1 MKKIILSIFMSVITV
16 MLVNAQSVMDQKV
29 LIGSKKITL
38 SELLKSIEAQ
48 TDYRFSFDPDALPM
62 EELLSMAS
70 IESTVKICL
79 DMIQKDKGISY
90 LQDGRIIMLKKTQKL
105 NPSKTST
112 IYGFVRD
119 ELSGENLIGATVHD
133 KASMTWTTTNTY
145 GYYSLTV
152 PSGKPLDLSFSY
164 VGFQAENIAVLA
176 VRDTLLNIKL
186 QIQLLNEVVIEGSDL
201 EPNHT
206 RVQMSAIEVPVSQ
219 IKRAPALLGEVD
231 VLKVLQLMPGVQ
243 SGVEGTSGMYVRGGS
258 PDQNLIL
265 LDGVPVYNVSH
276 LFGFFSIFNADAIN
290 HVELIK
296 GGFPARYGGRL
307 SSVLD
312 ITMKEGNQKEFAGE
326 ASLGIVSSKVTI
338 EGPIVKDKSSFIIS
352 ARRSFADLIARPLIR
367 RQNENDDIGFYF
379 YDINAK
385 VNYRFSD
392 KDRIYLSAYMG
403 NDEFSWNRKYPFE
416 IQGRVLNTERG
427 YTIDWGNL
435 ISTLRWNHVFNPK
448 LFANTSLIYSN
459 YDFNS
464 STTSVNFNI
473 DEDRGFSRKE
483 TLNRFTS
490 AIEDFAGRY
499 DIEYLPNPN
508 HKVRAGVNLIRH
520 RFTPGAYTL
529 RFTDSIDTILGTP
542 NTYSW
547 ESQLYIEDAMN
558 IGKQFR
564 LNAGLHY
571 STFHVRKTE
580 YGSLQPRI
588 AGRYLINE
596 KLSIKGSFAT
606 MTQFIHLLTSSGLG
620 LPNDLWVPTTDVVKP
635 QRSWQGA
642 LGAAYEIKKGLDFTV
657 EGYYKEMLNVIEFR
671 EGADF
676 FQPIRDW
683 EEKVEAGRGWS
694 YGAEFLLHKKQG
706 KLNGWIGYTLAWA
719 QRQFDDINFGE
730 KFPFRYDIR
739 NDLSVVANYQLSDR
753 LNFGS
758 TVVWRTGTS
767 FTMPIA
773 SYFMELNPGFPI
785 QIDHYG
791 GRNQYRLGDYHR
803 MDLNLT
809 WSKPKKWGERAWVF
823 SVYNVYDRRNPFF
836 IFSDNLPP
844 VEGPNGPELG
854 DRYFGQFTLF
864 PILPS
869 VNYQVKF

>member
-1 MKKIILSIFMSVITV
+1 MY
-16 MLVNAQSVMDQKV
+16 VNAQNELDQKV
-29 LIGSKKITL
+29 LLSSKTITIT
-38 SELLKSIEAQ
+38 ELIRSIEMQ

-62 EELLSMAS
+62 
-70 IESTVKICL
+70 
-79 DMIQKDKGISY
+79 KDKISVSTDLSVKYWLDIIDKEKGINH
-90 LQDGRIIMLKKTQKL
+90 LLEGKIIILKR
-105 NPSKTST
+105 NPKFNHSKSIT
-112 IYGFVRD
+112 IYGYIRD
-119 ELSGENLIGATVHD
+119 GLSGESLIGATVFD
-133 KASMTWTTTNTY
+133 KVSMAGTTSNTF
-145 GYYSLTV
+145 GYYSITV
-152 PSGKPLDLSFSY
+152 PTGRPLDLSFSY
-164 VGFQAENIAVLA
+164 VGFLAENVSM
-176 VRDTLLNIKL
+176 VPTVDTLVNVNL
-186 QIQLLNEVVIEGSDL
+186 QSQILNEVIIVDSGI

-206 RVQMSAIEVPVSQ
+206 RVQMSAIEVPISQ
-219 IKRAPALLGEVD
+219 IKSTPALLGEVD

-326 ASLGIVSSKVTI
+326 ASLGIVSSKVTL
-338 EGPIVKDKSSFIIS
+338 EGPIIKDKSSFIIS
-352 ARRSFADLIARPLIR
+352 ARRSFADLIAGPLVR

-379 YDINAK
+379 YDLNAK

-392 KDRIYLSAYMG
+392 KNRIYLSAYMG
-403 NDEFSWNRKYPFE
+403 QDEFSWNRRYPFE
-416 IQGRVLNTERG
+416 IQGRPLSTERG

-448 LFANTSLIYSN
+448 LFSNTSLTYSN
-459 YDFNS
+459 YNFNS

-473 DEDRGFSRKE
+473 AEDRGLARKE

-508 HKVRAGVNLIRH
+508 HTLRAGVHLIRH
-520 RFTPGAYTL
+520 TFTPGAYTL
-529 RFTDSIDTILGTP
+529 RFTDSIDTIVGTP
-542 NTYSW
+542 NMYGW
-547 ESQLYIEDAMN
+547 ESQLYVEDEMN

-564 LNAGLHY
+564 MNAGLHY
-571 STFHVRKTE
+571 STFHVRGTD
-580 YGSLQPRI
+580 YSSLQPRL

-596 KLSIKGSFAT
+596 KISIKGSFAT
-606 MTQFIHLLTSSGLG
+606 MAQFIHLLTSSGLG

-657 EGYYKEMLNVIEFR
+657 EGYYKEMFNVIEFR

-683 EEKVEAGRGWS
+683 EDKVEAGRGWS
-694 YGAEFLLHKKQG
+694 YGVEFLLHKKEG

-739 NDLSVVANYQLSDR
+739 NDLSVVANYRFSDR
-753 LNFGS
+753 LSVGS

-809 WSKPKKWGERAWVF
+809 WSKPKKWGERAWIF

-844 VEGPNGPELG
+844 VEGPNGLELG